1 MTRRFSYARYFLVF
15 ISIVCG
21 SFGVFSAAQAQTL
34 PQNSVIVRPAKAEV
48 IISAGEERSV
58 VFKVSNGTREP
69 LHASVSFEDI
79 VANNQES
86 AVDDAVRLLGDAK
99 GANSLKDALSVTQ
112 TSFDIL
118 TGQEVSVPVTIHIPK
133 SAEPGSRYGSV
144 VFRFSKLSAT
154 GNTGA
159 DVSLDGRIAALLY
172 VRIAGEVREEGRL
185 VAFGLFN
192 NAKTTKSP
200 TIDEPL
206 RMQVAYQNT
215 GTVYLNPYG
224 RATIR
229 SIFGGT
235 HVLPIDPWAVLPLAT
250 RMREIDMT
258 ESLNPGL
265 YTAHLELNRGYKDV
279 VDEQEVYFVV
289 LPTPIGWLISLAVLL
304 LIVWVLRRS
313 LQLSRHTIS

>member
-1 MTRRFSYARYFLVF
+1 MTRRLSHARYFLVF
-15 ISIVCG
+15 ISITWG
-21 SFGVFSAAQAQTL
+21 SLGLFSAAYAQTL

-48 IISAGEERSV
+48 TTLGGEERSV
-58 VFKVSNGTREP
+58 VFTVSNGTKEP
-69 LHASVSFEDI
+69 LHVSVSFEDI
-79 VANNQES
+79 AANNQGS

-99 GANSLKDALSVTQ
+99 GVNSLKDDLSVTQ
-112 TSFDIL
+112 PSFDIL
-118 TGQEVSVPVTIHIPK
+118 TGQEVSVPVTIHIPR

-144 VFRFSKLSAT
+144 VFRFTKLSAA
-154 GNTGA
+154 GNTGV
-159 DVSLDGRIAALLY
+159 DVSLQGRIAALLY

-200 TIDEPL
+200 TMNEPL
-206 RMQVAYQNT
+206 RMQVAYHNT

-224 RATIR
+224 RITVR
-229 SIFGGT
+229 SVFGGT

-258 ESLNPGL
+258 ESLYPGL

-279 VDEQEVYFVV
+279 VDEEEVYFVV
-289 LPTPIGWLISLAVLL
+289 LPTPTGWLILFAVLL
-304 LIVWVLRRS
+304 LAVWLLRRS